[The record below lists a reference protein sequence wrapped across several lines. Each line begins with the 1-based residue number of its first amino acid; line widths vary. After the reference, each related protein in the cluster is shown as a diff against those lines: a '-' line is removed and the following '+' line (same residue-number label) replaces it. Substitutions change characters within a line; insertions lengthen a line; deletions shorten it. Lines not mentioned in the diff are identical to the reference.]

1 MAQAKYKEY
10 YQKML
15 EREADLF
22 NQFRTVH
29 DNYQQDQSKFQEEF
43 NQVGQK
49 VVDTIHDWERRLCSV
64 MGRSQYASYSQT
76 VSEKFWDLARN
87 DFPQIDMVGVKV
99 E

>member
-15 EREADLF
+15 EKDVELF
-22 NQFRTVH
+22 DQFRAIH
-29 DNYQQDQSKFQEEF
+29 DKYEQDQKKFQEEF

-49 VVDTIHDWERRLCSV
+49 VVDAMHDWEKRLCSV
-64 MGRSQYASYSQT
+64 MGRSQYSSYAQT
-76 VSEKFWDLARN
+76 LSEKFWDLARN